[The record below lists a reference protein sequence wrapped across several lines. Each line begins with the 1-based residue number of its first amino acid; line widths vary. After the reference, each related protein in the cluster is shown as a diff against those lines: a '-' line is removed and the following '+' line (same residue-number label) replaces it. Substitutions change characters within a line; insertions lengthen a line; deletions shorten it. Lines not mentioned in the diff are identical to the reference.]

1 MQTTCIYVVQLEHG
15 KYYVSQRQ
23 PAVSASDDPDKEL
36 EELREGLGIFWNMCA
51 EDHGNLH
58 A

>member
-23 PAVSASDDPDKEL
+23 PAVSASYDPDKEL
-36 EELREGLGIFWNMCA
+36 EELREGLGIF
-51 EDHGNLH
+51 
-58 A
+58 